1 MTDVTAGESTGG
13 FRLPGIGTLSDLFK
27 RGDIALAIGVM
38 TILVVLILPLP
49 PLLLDF
55 ALAISIIFSVLI
67 LMTALFIHAPLEF
80 SAFPT
85 VLLIAT
91 MLRLALNLASTR
103 LILSR
108 GHEGTSAAGHVIEAF
123 GNFVMSGNFV
133 IGIIVFTILVIVN
146 FVVITKG
153 SGRIAEVAARFN
165 LDAMPGK
172 QMAIDADLSAGLIN
186 EQDARARR
194 KHLEDESA
202 FYGAM
207 DGASKFV
214 RGDAIAG
221 LLVVFINVIG
231 GMIIGIAQ
239 QGMPFAEAARTYTL
253 LTVGDGLVTQVPA
266 LIVSTAAGL
275 LVSKAGVSGAAD
287 QALLRQLSGYPKALG
302 MSAAVMLVMALLPG
316 VPMLPFLAL
325 GGGAGML
332 AFVSEKRNRLA
343 AASEAAQ
350 ATTAAT
356 AAEPTE
362 EPISASLKIDDLKIE
377 LGYALLPLVNAPDGS
392 DRLTEQIK
400 ALRRSL
406 ASEMGFVMP
415 AVRIL
420 DNVQLDAN
428 AYVIK
433 LKEVDAGQGRV
444 WPSQHMVMD
453 PTGAQVN
460 LPGLH
465 TTEPTFGLP
474 ATWVD
479 AALKEEA
486 TIKGYTVVD
495 AATVLATHLT
505 EVLKTN
511 MSELLSYAE
520 VQKLLKEL
528 PKDQGELVKDIVPS
542 QITVSGIQR
551 VLQLLLAERISIR
564 DLPTIL
570 EGIADALA
578 FTRNPAYLVEHVRTR
593 LARQICAQNT
603 SPAGYLPLIALSAK
617 WEQAFAE
624 AIVGQGEEK
633 SLAMAPSRL
642 SEFITLIREAFED
655 AAREGEAP
663 VLVTSPGVRPF
674 VRSIVER
681 FRTQTTVL
689 SQSEIHPRARLKT
702 VGGI

>member
-1 MTDVTAGESTGG
+1 MSDVSAAQPATS
-13 FRLPGIGTLSDLFK
+13 FRLPSLAEVGTFIK
-27 RGDIALAIGVM
+27 RGDIALAIGVL

-55 ALAISIIFSVLI
+55 SLAISIIFSVLI

-103 LILSR
+103 LILAH
-108 GHEGTSAAGHVIEAF
+108 GHEGTDAAGHVIQAF
-123 GNFVMSGNFV
+123 GNFVMGGNFV
-133 IGIIVFTILVIVN
+133 IGIIVFTILIIVN

-153 SGRIAEVAARFN
+153 SGRIAEVAARFH

-172 QMAIDADLSAGLIN
+172 QMAIDADLSAGLID
-186 EQDARARR
+186 EKEARR
-194 KHLEDESA
+194 RRQKLEDEGG
-202 FYGAM
+202 FFGAM

-239 QGMPFAEAARTYTL
+239 QGLSFSDAAHSYTI

-275 LVSKAGVSGAAD
+275 LVAKAGVSGAAD
-287 QALLRQLSGYPKALG
+287 KALLTQLSGYPKALG
-302 MSAAVMLVMALLPG
+302 MSGAVMVVMALLPG
-316 VPMLPFLAL
+316 IPMIPFLAL
-325 GGGAGML
+325 GSGAGAL
-332 AFVSEKRNRLA
+332 AYIIDKRSKLSA
-343 AASEAAQ
+343 AADAKKAEAEAK
-350 ATTAAT
+350 
-356 AAEPTE
+356 AETKE
-362 EPISASLKIDDLKIE
+362 EPITSALRIDDLKIE
-377 LGYALLPLVNAPDGS
+377 IGYALLPLVNGPDGT

-406 ASEMGFVMP
+406 AAEMGFVMP

-433 LKEVDAGQGRV
+433 IKDVEAGSGKI
-444 WPSQHMVMD
+444 WPNQYMVMD
-453 PTGAQVN
+453 PTGGQVN
-460 LPGLH
+460 VPGTH
-465 TTEPTFGLP
+465 VTEPTFGLP
-474 ATWVD
+474 ATWIE
-479 AALKEEA
+479 AGLKEEA
-486 TIKGYTVVD
+486 SLKGYTVVD
-495 AATVLATHLT
+495 AATVLSTHLT
-505 EVLKTN
+505 ELLKSN
-511 MSELLSYAE
+511 MSELLSYGE
-520 VQKLLKEL
+520 VQKLLKEM
-528 PKDQGELVKDIVPS
+528 PKEQAELVKDLVPS
-542 QITVSGIQR
+542 QINVSGIQR
-551 VLQLLLAERISIR
+551 VLQILLAERVSIR
-564 DLPTIL
+564 DLSTIL
-570 EGIADALA
+570 EGIAEAIGA
-578 FTRNPAYLVEHVRTR
+578 TRNPVTLAEHVRAR
-593 LARQICAQNT
+593 LARQICAQY
-603 SPAGYLPLIALSAK
+603 SAGGFLPLIALSAH

-624 AIVGQGEEK
+624 SIVGQGDDRT
-633 SLAMAPSRL
+633 LAMQPSKL
-642 SEFITLIREAFED
+642 SEFIGLVRERFEA

-663 VLVTSPGVRPF
+663 VLITSAAIRPF

-681 FRTQTTVL
+681 FRAQTPVM

-702 VGGI
+702 VGTI

>member
-1 MTDVTAGESTGG
+1 MTDVTAGQSGG
-13 FRLPGIGTLSDLFK
+13 FTFPGFRFGDLAK
-27 RGDIALAIGVM
+27 RGDLALALGVL
-38 TILVVLILPLP
+38 TILMVLILPLP
-49 PLLLDF
+49 AVLLDF
-55 ALAISIIFSVLI
+55 SLAVSIILSVLI
-67 LMTALFIHAPLEF
+67 LMTSLFIHAPLEF

-85 VLLIAT
+85 ILLIST

-108 GHEGTSAAGHVIEAF
+108 GHEGTAAAGHVIEAF

-239 QGMPFAEAARTYTL
+239 QGMAFSEAARTYTL

-275 LVSKAGVSGAAD
+275 LVSKAGIGGGVD
-287 QALLRQLSGYPKALG
+287 KALLRQLSGYPKALG
-302 MSAAVMLVMALLPG
+302 MSAAVMIVMSLLPG
-316 VPMLPFLAL
+316 IPMLPFLLL
-325 GGGAGML
+325 GGGAGAL
-332 AFVSEKRNRLA
+332 AYMIEKRTQVAEAVA
-343 AASEAAQ
+343 AGK
-350 ATTAAT
+350 AT
-356 AAEPTE
+356 ASAKADPAE
-362 EPISASLKIDDLKIE
+362 EPISAALKIDDLKIE
-377 LGYALLPLVNAPDGS
+377 LGYALLPLVNSPDGT
-392 DRLTEQIK
+392 DRLPEKIK

-406 ASEMGFVMP
+406 AAEMGFVMP
-415 AVRIL
+415 AVPIL

-428 AYVIK
+428 AYIIK
-433 LKEVDAGQGRV
+433 IKEVDAGSSRI
-444 WPSQHMVMD
+444 WPGQHMVMD
-453 PTGAQVN
+453 PAGAQVTM
-460 LPGLH
+460 PGIH

-479 AALKEEA
+479 GALKEDA

-511 MSELLSYAE
+511 MCELLSYAE

-528 PKDQGELVKDIVPS
+528 PKEQGELVKDIVPAL
-542 QITVSGIQR
+542 ITVSGLQR
-551 VLQLLLAERISIR
+551 VLHLLLAERISIR
-564 DLPTIL
+564 DLSTIL

-578 FTRNPAYLVEHVRTR
+578 FSRNPAAMVEHVRAR

-603 SPAGYLPLIALSAK
+603 SHNGYLPLIALSAR

-624 AIVGQGEEK
+624 SIIGQGEDR
-633 SLAMAPSRL
+633 SLAMQPSKLSDFMTAVRNSFEQAAP
-642 SEFITLIREAFED
+642 
-655 AAREGEAP
+655 EGEAQ
-663 VLVTSPGVRPF
+663 VLVPSAAIRPF
-674 VRSIVER
+674 VRSLVER
-681 FRTQTTVL
+681 FRSQTTVL
-689 SQSEIHPRARLKT
+689 SQAEIPPRARLKT
-702 VGGI
+702 VGSV